1 MPDTKVSALT
11 QVGTPTPTTD
21 IPIEVAG
28 SSLRMTFAQMQSTPV
43 ILGFPRTLPVNATI
57 LTGWAADFIGNIAL
71 TGSINLSI
79 AGTGELV
86 MTDDMAQR
94 PNLILAGRA

>member
-1 MPDTKVSALT
+1 MADTKVSALT

-21 IPIEVAG
+21 IPIEIGG

-43 ILGFPRTLPVNATI
+43 ILGTPRVLPTSATI
-57 LTGWAADFIGNIAL
+57 LDGWVCDLIGRLAI
-71 TGSINLSI
+71 TGSNSLAL

-86 MTDDMAQR
+86 ISDDTSKSS
-94 PNLILAGRA
+94 LVLLGRG